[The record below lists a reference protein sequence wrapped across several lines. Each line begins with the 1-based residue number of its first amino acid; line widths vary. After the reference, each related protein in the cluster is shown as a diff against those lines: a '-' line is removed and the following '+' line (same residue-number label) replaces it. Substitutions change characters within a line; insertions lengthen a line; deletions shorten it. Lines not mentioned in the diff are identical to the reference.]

1 MKGLII
7 YGTLLTI
14 VLANLPA
21 ALWDPQAAQY
31 LVAVGVIGIWR
42 YSWAGVHLVR
52 AMIYRHLVFPRWR
65 QAADRLGAS
74 EPKAPVYLLLTSFRI
89 DTESTRQVYS
99 AAIREAIAYGAP
111 VTVVASIVEMADQ
124 RFIKQ
129 IFAQLAPPDHVQLML
144 VRIKGSGK
152 RDALA
157 CGFRAISMSRPAPG
171 ATVLVIDGDSII
183 EPGTL
188 ERTLPFF
195 ALFPKAAALTTDEV
209 CEVAGRR
216 IFREWYGLRFAQRQV
231 QMCSVGLS
239 RRVLTLTGRMSAFR
253 AEVVCDPDFI
263 ARVEMDYIDHARLG
277 RFKFLTGDDKSS
289 WYEILQSGRE
299 MLYIPDVR
307 VLTIEHPP
315 HESFLVSAAMLMTRW
330 YGNVMRTN
338 RRAILLGPKPMGL
351 FPWWCI
357 IDQRIS
363 MWTSLVGPVA
373 VILVALLKAPIA
385 LPLYAIWIIT
395 TRYLQALL
403 LLLVRR
409 DVSAYYPLALYFN
422 QIFGAFIKVFVLF
435 HLDRQKWT
443 RQKTVGNRELSVWRV
458 RWNLWSSRYALATWA
473 VLFIMVV
480 ANLTGALPVPDVALA
495 GNVLHLLWLN
505 MGAI

>member
-7 YGTLLTI
+7 FGALLAI
-14 VLANLPA
+14 ALASAPA

-31 LVAVGVIGIWR
+31 LFAVGLIGTWR
-42 YSWAGVHLVR
+42 YSWAGLHLLR
-52 AMIYRHLVFPRWR
+52 AMIYQHLVFPRWR
-65 QAADRLGAS
+65 RAADRLGAS

-89 DTESTRQVYS
+89 DSESTCQVYR
-99 AAIREAIAYGAP
+99 AAIEEAIAYGAP

-129 IFAQLAPPDHVQLML
+129 IFTQLAPPEQVQLML
-144 VRIKGSGK
+144 VRIMGSGK

-157 CGFRAISMSRPAPG
+157 CGFRAISISRPPPG
-171 ATVLVIDGDSII
+171 AVVLVIDGDSII

-188 ERTLPFF
+188 DRTLPFF

-216 IFREWYGLRFAQRQV
+216 IFREWYGVRFAQRQV
-231 QMCSVGLS
+231 LMCSVGLS

-253 AEVVCDPDFI
+253 AEVVCDPQFI

-307 VLTIEHPP
+307 VRTIEHPP
-315 HESFLVSAAMLMTRW
+315 HDSFVSSATMLMVRW
-330 YGNVMRTN
+330 FGNMLRTN
-338 RRAILLGPKPMGL
+338 QRAIRLGPKRMGL

-357 IDQRIS
+357 VDQRIS

-373 VILVALLKAPIA
+373 VTLVALLKAPIA

-409 DVSAYYPLALYFN
+409 DVTVYYPLVLYFN
-422 QIFGAFIKVFVLF
+422 QIFGSFIKVFVLF

-443 RQKTVGNRELSVWRV
+443 RQKTVGSRELSVWRM
-458 RWNLWSSRYALATWA
+458 RWNLWSSRYALATWV

-480 ANLTGALPVPDVALA
+480 ANVTGALPVPDLALA
-495 GNVLHLLWLN
+495 GSVLHLLLN
-505 MGAI
+505 LGAA